1 MQEKRT
7 KRYDYFK
14 NKFKMK
20 IKNEMKKM
28 KKMKTNQRQMKSKTE
43 LVTQMKS
50 SLSKLKLSLGNEPK
64 INTSPE
70 YKKL

>member
-28 KKMKTNQRQMKSKTE
+28 KTNQRQMKSKTE

-50 SLSKLKLSLGNEPK
+50 RLSKLKLSLGNEPK

>member
-20 IKNEMKKM
+20 IKNEM

-50 SLSKLKLSLGNEPK
+50 SLSKLKLL
-64 INTSPE
+64 
-70 YKKL
+70 

>member
-20 IKNEMKKM
+20 IKNEMKKNEN
-28 KKMKTNQRQMKSKTE
+28 KPKTDEK
-43 LVTQMKS
+43 
-50 SLSKLKLSLGNEPK
+50 
-64 INTSPE
+64 
-70 YKKL
+70 